1 MTSSS
6 LNRVDVTEFATR
18 AHTAIT
24 LCTLGQAHL
33 SSYHMTQRV
42 LLIVGGGIAAYKSLL
57 LIRELA
63 RRGIACQVILTKGGT
78 EFVTALSA
86 GALSGEPVFTDLW
99 ELDEQAEMGHI
110 ELSRSA
116 DMLVVAPATA
126 NLLSRAAH
134 GVADDLATTTLLA
147 TDKRVLYAPAMN
159 VRMWGA
165 AATQRNIKTLADDGA
180 LFIGPDIGDMACGE
194 YGPGRMAEPDAI
206 ADAVQGALM
215 GDMSLDGLRSDKP
228 LTGRKAVVT
237 AGPTREAIDP
247 VRYISNHSS
256 GRQGYA
262 IAQALADQGAQ
273 VTLVSGPTALP
284 APHGVARIDIE
295 SAREMLAAVEGALPA
310 DIFVS
315 VAAVADWRP
324 AVQYD
329 KKGPKPKNGIPPL
342 EMTENPDILASIC
355 KAKPRPK
362 LCIGFAAQT
371 HDVIKLAR
379 AKRKRKGCDW
389 IVANDVSGDVMG
401 GDNNAVTVV
410 TQDGEESWPRA
421 DKRAIARKLAQKISH
436 DFRKAIS

>member
-1 MTSSS
+1 MT
-6 LNRVDVTEFATR
+6 
-18 AHTAIT
+18 HK
-24 LCTLGQAHL
+24 
-33 SSYHMTQRV
+33 V
-42 LLIVGGGIAAYKSLL
+42 LLIIGGGIAAYKSLL

-63 RRGIACQVILTKGGT
+63 RRDIETQVILTKGGA
-78 EFVTALSA
+78 EFVTPLSA
-86 GALSGEPVFTDLW
+86 GALSGKTVFTDLW
-99 ELDEQAEMGHI
+99 DLTPTVAGEAEMGHI

-116 DMLVVAPATA
+116 DMIVVAPATA
-126 NLLSRAAH
+126 NLMSRAAH

-159 VRMWGA
+159 VRMWEA
-165 AATQRNIKTLADDGA
+165 AATQRNVKTLAEDGA
-180 LFIGPDIGDMACGE
+180 LFIGPDVGDMACGE

-215 GDMSLDGLRSDKP
+215 GDMSLDGLRGEKP
-228 LTGRKAVVT
+228 LAGRKAVVT

-262 IAQALADQGAQ
+262 IAQALADQGAD

-284 APHGVARIDIE
+284 APHGVTTVKIE
-295 SAREMLAAVEGALPA
+295 SAREMLSAVENAVPT

-324 AVQYD
+324 AKSHN
-329 KKGPKPKNGIPPL
+329 KKAPKPKDDVPPL
-342 EMTENPDILASIC
+342 QMTENPDILAAVCTS
-355 KAKPRPK
+355 KNRPK

-371 HDVIKLAR
+371 HDVVKLAR
-379 AKRKRKGCDW
+379 AKRERKSCDW

-401 GDNNAVTVV
+401 GQENAVTLV
-410 TQDGEESWPRA
+410 TDTGEESWSRT
-421 DKRAIARKLAQKISH
+421 DKRAIARKLAQRIGEAFS
-436 DFRKAIS
+436 